1 MSAVGAT
8 VHLVGIGPG
17 DPELLTR
24 RAARLI
30 GRADVLVA
38 DRPSAAAVTALAPP
52 GAEVVHVGRTADQA
66 AWSLEAI
73 VDLLLERARTGRLVV
88 RLKSGD
94 PFVCSRG
101 AEEFEALDAA
111 GVTCEVTPGVSAATA
126 APLAAAV
133 PRGARVVVA
142 SGDHDAVAAPV
153 PWDRLADPAGS
164 LVVLTGRS
172 RQGRIAAA
180 LRDAGL
186 PASTPA
192 AVVSAAYRACEA
204 VRSTTLDGLGT
215 LRLPP
220 PAAFVV
226 GPTVHPQ
233 ERSRA
238 HP

>member
-1 MSAVGAT
+1 

-30 GRADVLVA
+30 GQADILVV

-66 AWSLEAI
+66 AWPPAAI
-73 VDLLLERARTGRLVV
+73 IDLLVQRARTGRLVV

-101 AEEFEALDAA
+101 GEELDALASA
-111 GVTCEVTPGVSAATA
+111 GVDCQVTPGVSAATA
-126 APLAAAV
+126 APLAAAM
-133 PRGARVVVA
+133 PRGTRVVVA
-142 SGDHDAVAAPV
+142 SGAVDIVAAPV
-153 PWDRLADPAGS
+153 PWDRLADPASS
-164 LVVLTGRS
+164 LVVLTGREH
-172 RQGRIAAA
+172 QGRIAAA

-186 PASTPA
+186 PSLTPA
-192 AVVSAAYRACEA
+192 AVVSAAYRAQQS
-204 VRSTTLDGLGT
+204 VHHTTLDGLGA

-226 GPTVHPQ
+226 GPVVGPANAPRRHC
-233 ERSRA
+233 RA